1 MTFKVK
7 DFYYRQAKK
16 ESYLARSIYKL
27 EEIDQRF
34 GILHPNDHVLDLGYY
49 PGSWVQYAAKKVGP
63 GGQIVGVDLQA
74 INSQLLP
81 LANVKLWQQDIFQ
94 VKTGMELGHPNH
106 FQVILSDMAPSTTG
120 IKMVDQARSFNLVEK
135 VFGLLDQF
143 LLEGGNLVIKIFDSN
158 DAQMLIKKQRSLFR
172 SFHLLRPKST
182 RAVSKE
188 FFAIGKGFHR

>member
-49 PGSWVQYAAKKVGP
+49 PGSWIQYAAKKVGA
-63 GGQIVGVDLQA
+63 GGQIVGIDLQA
-74 INSQLLP
+74 INTQLSHLP
-81 LANVKLWQQDIFQ
+81 NVRLHQGDIFQ
-94 VKTGMELGHPNH
+94 VQERAELGHLGQ

-120 IKMVDQARSFNLVEK
+120 IKMVDQARSFDLVVK
-135 VFGLLDQF
+135 VFDLLAQF

-158 DAQMLIKKQRSLFR
+158 DVQELIKQHRSRFR
-172 SFHLLRPKST
+172 SFQHLRPKST

-188 FFAIGKGFHR
+188 FFAIGKGFH